1 MADKFYPKSNLPIRR
16 SVELLPIVFQT
27 ETNDKFLSGVLD
39 PLVQPGVLDK
49 VVGYIG
55 RRYDKTYNGT
65 DVYVDTD
72 GTLRSRYQL
81 EPGVVYRQHDK
92 IENFYD
98 YLDVKNQLR
107 FFGNVNERDDKIT
120 SQTHYSWN
128 PPIDWDKFINYREY
142 YWEPTGPSS
151 IRISGQ
157 SQSITST
164 YKVVIGET
172 ANSFVFTPDSYT
184 NNPTITLYRGQTYKF
199 RINAPGEGFAIRT
212 NFDTGSLLF
221 QPGRSYF
228 AGSLVVYDNKLWRA
242 LRDTSSLDGSSIT
255 IESEDWQYVEP
266 ASQGNALQ
274 YNKGVTNNGIE
285 NGIVTFEVPLDAP
298 DVLYYQGMITPDI
311 FGRFLIA
318 DIEENSSINV
328 DLEIIGKTS
337 YTSGNGVM
345 LSNGMV
351 VEFIGNVTPEKYSRD
366 TWLVEG
372 VGTAITLTRFSDL
385 IVPVLTSTVPEVLF
399 DNEGFDTQPFD
410 DATEYATFKDYIT
423 IARNST
429 DSNPWSR
436 YNRWFH
442 RSVLEQAYKLRGR
455 DFTAA
460 ESARAKRPII
470 EFKPNL
476 QLYNHGS
483 VSKPTVDYIDT
494 TTTDVFSII
503 EGSKGYNID
512 GEFIFEGAR
521 ILVVADK
528 DKLANNKIYVV
539 EFITHNNSTQIHLR
553 ESTDSESLIGQ
564 CVLIRRGNVNKGKMY
579 HFDGTSWIP
588 SQEKTAVN
596 QAPLF
601 DAYDINEVS
610 FGDLSTYGNNTFAGT
625 KIVSYKE
632 GNGKIDKELGFR
644 LSYLNI
650 DNIGDIQF
658 DWNWDV
664 ETFVYNLDKSPTT
677 KKIST
682 GYFKFTDTNTYA
694 NGWIPLSTDFIQPI
708 IDSQIVVN
716 PTNQITFQTI
726 SWTKLTEE
734 PKINFYVNGFKYS
747 GSWTREQGVFT
758 FSQTFSA
765 KDVIVI
771 KIIADIAP
779 DQGYYEL
786 PVGLEKNPFN
796 TPISSFTLGQALDHF
811 SSSIEWNTDFV
822 GTIPGVCNLRDLPE
836 YQQHAKRFLK
846 HSGIAPLAVMSL
858 CDKTHNIVKA
868 IQYSKKSYTDFKN
881 NFIKRATEIDFNDN
895 IVDFVDDIISS
906 MTSVKKASDAFSNS
920 DMIGTGAYTSLLSVV
935 EDTGIKTFALSQK
948 FDLVT
953 LSDRAV
959 YVYINGQQ
967 LINTK
972 DYIFDSTFG
981 FVSLLIDLQMD
992 DVIEIREYIST
1003 GTNFIPPTPTSMGLY
1018 KKYTPMKFLDDTYIE
1033 PKNVIQGHDGS
1044 ITIAYNDYR
1053 DDLLL
1058 ELELRIYNNIKQE
1071 YDSNI
1076 FDIDN
1081 IISGYYGVGLYS
1093 KKELDLIVSQDFLKW
1108 IQNTNIN
1115 YTNNEYFDSQDSFT
1129 YTYSNMSDP
1138 TKTRNI
1144 PGYWRGVYQ
1153 WFYDTDRP
1161 HRCPW
1166 EMLGFSE
1173 KPTWWEDEYGPA
1185 PYTSNNLI
1193 LWEDLENGNIKQGDR
1208 KGRHDRY
1215 KRPGL
1220 LNHIPVDGDGKL
1232 LSPLDSNLAQDFS
1245 LINNRGSFVL
1255 GDVAPVEYAW
1265 RSSSEWPFAVI
1276 SAMCLMKPFEYIT
1289 DNFDRSKTALNRL
1302 GQYVHVETDL
1312 FINLLD
1318 VSSNITNPLNVGLV
1332 RYLVNYVKSR
1342 GLSLDTLQ
1350 NKIENLD
1357 CALSYRMS
1365 GFVDQAQQK
1374 FLLDSK
1380 NPSATTTSV
1389 YIPQENFD
1397 IIFNVSSPIDSVTY
1411 SGVIL
1416 EKTGGGWI
1424 VTGYDDIK
1432 PYFSYYEPLASS
1444 KDPVISVGGVSEQFT
1459 DWIEDKNYN
1468 NGVIV
1473 RYQSNF
1479 YRCLKTHNSGGS
1491 FNNTN
1496 WQKLGSI
1503 PKKGAVEALRRRS
1516 FNNLSAKQLSYGT
1529 TLTNIQQ
1536 VVDFLLGY
1544 EFYLKS
1550 QGFVFNNYDPQ
1561 NQVSQDWL
1569 SAAKEF
1575 MFWTKHNWELGS
1587 IIALSPSAEKLQV
1600 TIPVGVADNI
1610 LDGFYDYQV
1619 LKGDGKPLA
1628 ARFINVNRTFQN
1640 LTVTTTNTTD
1650 GIYYLKLYYV
1660 LKEHVTV
1667 FDDRTVFND
1676 IIYDKTTGYRQGRI
1690 KMQAFRTVD
1699 WDGDYT
1705 SPGFLFDNV
1714 NIAVWQPFTDYKLGD
1729 IVAYKSYNW
1738 TSLANQLGTETFNDT
1753 FWTKLDSTP
1762 TKQLVSN
1769 FDYKIKQ
1776 FSDYFETSTDGID
1789 QSQRSLARHAIG
1801 YQQRDYLQNLSTDS
1815 VSQFQIYKGFIREKG
1830 TANSVTKIFDKL
1842 SRSGSDSIQL
1852 NEEWAFLLGRFGGTD
1867 QYSEVEI
1874 QLIKNKYL
1882 LDPQLFL
1889 IQSIADTLVTDQ
1901 NYRLT
1906 ADDFTISPIPY
1917 TKDIFPITA
1926 DLESFQTAGY
1936 LTNDHYQHVI
1946 KTVDDLTTLDIS
1958 KVNENDHIW
1967 VTFYK
1972 DTWTV
1977 LRVNE
1982 SPLLYV
1988 TDVIRVDDTI
1998 VRITVNRPHSVLVD
2012 DYIGI
2017 REIENLTGFFK
2028 VSEVTNTTITLAVSA
2043 DISDPVIDTSTTINL
2058 QLLTTARYSNYAAI
2072 DQHAAAL
2079 LKNKSKVFID
2089 NNGTDKWEVVE
2100 KNKLYSGITVT
2111 DFGTSVAL
2119 QAGSK
2124 VIYDNNLKHIFMSIP
2139 GSGLVNLYI
2148 ESEQGWVLKQ
2158 IISPPVGFYNATLG
2172 SFGEKM
2178 AVSPDGQYLIV
2189 GAPTASGV
2197 TNRFM
2202 GEWAADAFYEQD
2214 DIVLYGGRLYRAL
2227 NANTVVG
2234 DGSTQVAIN
2243 TDDWEPHVTVIP
2255 VSTSGRNSGYYEQ
2268 GMVAIYKFVSGRFI
2282 NTTAF
2287 VSPRPT
2293 DNEKFGSEI
2302 CIGVNGSEYYL
2313 AVSAIGSY
2321 NNTGR
2326 VYLIKYNGT
2335 DWVHMENPLYKGIY
2349 DINESYKLG
2358 DIVWQAALDPVAE
2371 GVRGNL
2377 WASLEDSTSDGSTI
2391 TLESQSWLKV
2401 SDVSTHCSLPTNISV
2416 EDDGSTLEF
2425 AYTGL
2430 LTDTQKAE
2438 LVKQGDKFGFSMAM
2452 SRDGNILIIGA
2463 PESDGEFFP
2472 NYRGIWRADVEYIEG
2487 EVVRHRGSPTESYQ
2501 YYKLGDAYLGA
2512 DSTYR
2517 SFNEDPSD
2525 SVNWSQVGDS
2535 TSTASGKVFVYKK
2548 TAYDSYELTQMI
2560 NAGSLS
2566 SFTDIDSGL
2575 VISTGDQFGFS
2586 MDVDANGETLV
2597 VSSPRSDINYLD
2609 QGSVYVLT
2617 LDANTTEFRVQ
2628 QRLQSYEIYANEY
2641 FGFAVSISPD
2651 GEKVAVG
2658 ARNTKTP
2665 FPIMFDILEG
2675 TTFDN
2680 ARTTFYV
2687 DQGFTGGVYVF
2698 DKKDQIFFL
2707 TEKLDAD
2714 LQPNESFGHSIDCVG
2729 SRIVVG
2735 SPYYRNN
2742 ITDNYQGIARLFV
2755 SHADSKSWTLLSHQE
2770 PEVDIRK
2777 IKKIELYDNVKNIKI
2792 QDVDFISPAKGKILN
2807 IAEQE
2812 IKYKTPYDPAAY
2824 TIGNDQVVV
2833 DSSVNWLEKNVGKLW
2848 WNTANAKF
2856 IYAEQG
2862 DAAYR
2867 TGNWNQLATGSTI
2880 DVYEWVETVLL
2891 PSEWAA
2897 LADTNEGLSQGIS
2910 GQPLYPNDDVYSVK
2924 FFFSSATGNVS
2935 ETRYYYWVRN
2945 KAVIPQ
2951 NMPDRTRSAADVA
2964 SLIENPSSSG
2974 IAFIGFVGTD
2984 KFVTFNFKSVMGSDT
2999 ALLNIQ
3005 LRNNLDS
3012 QTIVHN
3018 EYQLLTE
3025 GVADSLP
3032 SLKLEN
3038 KWIDSLIGSDIAG
3051 NRVPALNLPEK
3062 QKYGIS
3068 FRPRQTMFVNR
3079 TLALQIVIDYV
3090 NDVLKKEMFADVINF
3105 TNLNLV
3111 DPEPSE
3117 ALNLFDTSVDNE
3129 IDLQTVGVV
3138 RTKRAILKANLING
3152 EVDTIDIIDPGF
3164 GYRPK
3169 ELFDQEFT
3177 GVYLGPPITITGDGV
3192 NASAVCHID
3201 GQGRVIAVR
3210 VTNRGKKYSVI
3221 NVSVRYFSVLVKNDS
3236 TINNF
3241 WSIYSWD
3248 DIRQGF
3254 FRSQSQAYDTTRYWS
3269 YVDWTRPGYDNNLRI
3284 IREYNNIYD
3293 EINTPVEIGDFIR
3306 VKEYASGGWAV
3317 FEKIA
3322 NAGQTFLDRYKIVRR
3337 EQGTIQLDSSL
3348 YDTAVFGVGFDNTQ
3362 PFDTTIYD
3370 LENALELRN
3379 IFKAIKDDIFIGD
3392 YAVEWNKL
3400 FFASIRYVLSEQQY
3414 VDWVFKT
3421 SFLNAIHNVGP
3432 FEQKV
3437 NYKNDNLDS
3446 YQEYINEVKPYRTTV
3461 REYVSRYDSIEDYRS
3476 SVADFDLPPAYSV
3489 STGAVVPVTTSNIQ
3503 INQYPW
3509 KWWTDNNGYSII
3521 EILVYDQGEQYTTP
3535 PKVLIEGN
3543 GAGATAQAYIANGKV
3558 SGIQVLTSG
3567 TGYTVAPTIT
3577 LVGGNPTTAR
3587 QAKATAVIGDTKV
3600 RTFDVTVKFDRITKN
3615 GYYQNF
3621 RKTETFIASG
3631 TTAVFAL
3638 SYASTRDKSKIS
3650 IKKND
3655 QLVLNSEYTI
3665 NLYYSSTDDY
3675 SLLRG
3680 KLIFNIAPAE
3690 NDVIEI
3696 SYEKNSTLLDAVNRI
3711 NFYYNPSS
3719 GMVGK
3724 ELNQLMT
3731 GIDFGGVQI
3740 QGTTFEVTGGWDAL
3754 PWFTDNWDSVE
3765 TSSDYY
3771 HICDGSTHTVRLP
3784 YVPAQGQKINIY
3796 IRRKDSNIT
3805 VRIDDEFYS
3814 PLQDSSTGTN
3824 PNAEMPTFV
3833 GDGINDIVEIGE
3845 YIGTEDGD
3853 TLIFRPIESDGA
3865 VTITDENLLDTRL
3878 SGGSLAAISGA
3889 YVTATGTTAEEI
3901 AISGGK
3907 FIEPDHVPAPEEN
3920 VPGQVLESLS
3930 IKVFQSAVSKS
3941 AALQSKITI
3950 ANGVDVL
3957 YPIGQTI
3964 LENKSVFVYV
3974 DNVGK
3979 IHGID
3984 YTVDIENYNILFLT
3998 PPSIDSKVEIISLG
4012 IGGLGILD
4020 YQNYVADGETNLF
4033 LTNANYNYTSNVFVT
4048 QNGVKVDVGFKN
4060 STGVIDVEGRTLV
4073 EFGIRPAAGDIIKIV
4088 CLESVTDVDSS
4099 GLSIVQV
4106 NTQTFYFEGST
4117 RSFDIDGFTNLVRGN
4132 AASSMIVEVNGKVL
4146 KGPDTVYAIYD
4157 GTNNTFILGQ
4167 DPLEAGGSILPS
4179 NITVYVNGE
4188 LKVFVTD
4195 YVFDGPTKTLIINTD
4210 SLSIGDIIKIENDLR
4225 VEYSVLGNNVVIDAS
4240 VDMGYTGDSTS
4251 SRIDVTWFAE
4261 YPSLDIIADQKS
4273 GGRVQYQLSRTPI
4286 SASYVWVFLN
4296 DQRLVQ
4302 EKDFYVSLPRSVIY
4316 LNVPTTSSDVIKT
4329 FTFSRNVFSLP
4340 IAYEIH
4346 KDMLNVYHYNRYSK
4360 GEIKLSKPLNYFD
4373 TTLEVND
4380 ATDLGQ
4386 PISSRNLAGVVLI
4399 NGERIEYMTKTGNV
4413 LGQLRRGAQ
4422 GTAIGEVYEVDTPV
4436 VDVGYQEVIPYNET
4450 QERVDFVSD
4459 GSTLLIGPLDFVP
4472 VQADK
4477 TRWQSTEFYVN
4488 KGIWQ
4493 ARNNR
4498 NHPVFYNPR
4507 DLVSY
4512 QGSLYTNIQRCAEIE
4527 PTNTAFWSIISIP
4540 AEYGPCDQIEVF
4552 VAGRRLHKNP
4562 QVTWSEINGADSPSS
4577 DITVEAEFSVNGTT
4591 AFIRLTDAVPA
4602 GTRITVIKR
4611 KGNTWYER
4619 GQTTATT
4626 GVALTENQTA
4636 IARFISKKTTS
4647 LPE

>member
-1 MADKFYPKSNLPIRR
+1 MADKVYPNSNLPIRR
-16 SVELLPIVFQT
+16 SVELLPVVFQS

-39 PLVQPGVLDK
+39 PLIQPGVLDK

-55 RRYDKTYNGT
+55 RRYDKTYNGK

-72 GTLRSRYQL
+72 NTLRSRYQL
-81 EPGVVYRQHDK
+81 EPGVIYKNHDR

-98 YLDVKNQLR
+98 YLDLKNQLR
-107 FFGNVNERDDKIT
+107 FFGNMNERDDKIT
-120 SQTHYSWN
+120 SQTHYTWN

-142 YWEPTGPSS
+142 YWEPTGPAS
-151 IRISGQ
+151 IRITGQ
-157 SQSITST
+157 SQNIVST
-164 YKVVIGET
+164 YKVVIGESG
-172 ANSFVFTPDSYT
+172 NSFVFTPDAYT

-212 NFDTGSLLF
+212 NYDTGSLLF

-242 LRDTSSLDGSSIT
+242 LKDTSSLDGSSIT
-255 IESEDWQYVEP
+255 VDSEDWQYVEP
-266 ASQGNALQ
+266 AGQGDALE
-274 YNKGVTNNGIE
+274 YRKGITNNGIE
-285 NGIVTFEVPLDAP
+285 NGILTFEVPYDAP

-318 DIEENSSINV
+318 DIEENTLVNV
-328 DLEIIGKTS
+328 DLEVVGKTA
-337 YTSGNGVM
+337 YTSGNGIA
-345 LSNGMV
+345 LSNGMII
-351 VEFIGNVTPEKYSRD
+351 EFAGNVTPEKYSRD

-372 VGTAITLTRFSDL
+372 VGSAITLTKFADL

-423 IARNST
+423 IARNSN

-442 RSVLEQAYKLRGR
+442 RSVLEQAYKLRGQ
-455 DFTAA
+455 DFTASEA
-460 ESARAKRPII
+460 ARAKRPII

-476 QLYNHGS
+476 QLYNHGDIA
-483 VSKPTVDYIDT
+483 KPTVDYIDT
-494 TTTDVFSII
+494 TTTDVFSTI

-528 DKLANNKIYVV
+528 DKLANNKIYTV
-539 EFITHNNSTQIHLR
+539 EFITHINSRQIHLR
-553 ESTDSESLIGQ
+553 ETNDSESLLGQ
-564 CVLIRRGNVNKGKMY
+564 CVLVRRGNINKGKMY
-579 HFDGTSWIP
+579 HFNGTDWVL
-588 SQEKTAVN
+588 SQEKTSVN

-601 DAYDINEVS
+601 DAYDENKVS
-610 FGDLSTYGNNTFAGT
+610 FSDTDTYGNNTFQGT
-625 KIVSYKE
+625 KILSYKE

-658 DWNWDV
+658 DWNWDT
-664 ETFVYNLDKSPTT
+664 ETFVYNLDKNPTT
-677 KKIST
+677 KKLST
-682 GYFKFTDTNTYA
+682 GYFKFTDTDTFA
-694 NGWIPLSTDFIQPI
+694 NGWVPLGTEYIQPI
-708 IDSQIVVN
+708 IDSQVI
-716 PTNQITFQTI
+716 TNSTNRLTFSTVK
-726 SWTKLTEE
+726 WTSLTSE
-734 PKINFYVNGFKYS
+734 PRINFYVNGAKYT
-747 GSWTREQGVFT
+747 GTWTRNEGVFT
-758 FSQTFSA
+758 FSSRFAVQ
-765 KDVIVI
+765 DVIVI
-771 KIIADIAP
+771 KIIADVEP

-786 PVGLEKNPFN
+786 PVGLEKNPLN
-796 TPISSFTLGQALDHF
+796 SAVSSFTLGQALDHF
-811 SSSIEWNTDFV
+811 SSAVEWNNDFV
-822 GTIPGVCNLRDLPE
+822 GVVPGNCNLRDLPD
-836 YQQHAKRFLK
+836 YQKYAKRFLK
-846 HSGIAPLAVMSL
+846 HSGIAPLAVMAL
-858 CDKTHNIVKA
+858 CDKTHNIVKS
-868 IQYSKKSYTDFKN
+868 IQYAKKTYTEFKN
-881 NFIKRATEIDFNDN
+881 NFLKRAAEIDYNNN
-895 IVDFVDDIISS
+895 IVDFVDDILTS
-906 MTSVKKASDAFSNS
+906 MTAVKKSNDAFANS
-920 DMIGTGAYTSLLSVV
+920 DMLGTGAFTDLVTVV
-935 EDTGIKTFALSQK
+935 EDPGIKTFALSQK
-948 FDLVT
+948 FDLKT
-953 LSDRAV
+953 LSERAV
-959 YVYINGQQ
+959 YVYVNGQQ
-967 LINTK
+967 LINTR

-981 FVSLLIDLQMD
+981 FVSLSINLQVGD
-992 DVIEIREYIST
+992 TIEIREYIST

-1018 KKYTPMKFLDDTYIE
+1018 KKYMPMKFLDDTYVE

-1044 ITIAYNDYR
+1044 ITIAFNDFR

-1071 YDSNI
+1071 YDSSI

-1081 IISGYYGVGLYS
+1081 IVSGYYGVGLYS

-1115 YTNNEYFDSQDSFT
+1115 YTNNTYFDSQNSFT

-1193 LWEDLENGNIKQGDR
+1193 LWEDLANGHIRQGER
-1208 KGRHDRY
+1208 KGKYERY
-1215 KRPGL
+1215 KRSTL
-1220 LNHIPVDGDGKL
+1220 LSHIPVDGDGKL

-1255 GDVAPVEYAW
+1255 GDIAPVEYAW

-1289 DNFDRSKTALNRL
+1289 DSFDRSKITLNSL
-1302 GQYVHVETDL
+1302 NQYINTDTKT
-1312 FINLLD
+1312 FINLND
-1318 VSSNITNPLNVGLV
+1318 VASNVTNTLNIGLV
-1332 RYLVNYVKSR
+1332 KYLINYVRSR
-1342 GLSLDTLQ
+1342 GIDVNTLQ
-1350 NKIENLD
+1350 DKIQNLD
-1357 CALSYRMS
+1357 CGLSYRMS
-1365 GFVDQAQQK
+1365 GFVDQTQQK

-1397 IIFNVSSPIDSVTY
+1397 IIFNVSSPINSVTY

-1424 VTGYDDIK
+1424 VTGYDDVK
-1432 PYFSYYEPLASS
+1432 PYFSYFEPLASNR
-1444 KDPVISVGGVSEQFT
+1444 DPVISVGGVSEEFT
-1459 DWIEDKNYN
+1459 DWIQDKNYN
-1468 NGVIV
+1468 NGVLV

-1479 YRCLKTHNSGGS
+1479 YRSLKTHNSGGD
-1491 FNNTN
+1491 FDKNN
-1496 WQKLGSI
+1496 WQKLLSVPRKGS
-1503 PKKGAVEALRRRS
+1503 VEALRRRS
-1516 FNNLSAKQLSYGT
+1516 FNNLSEKQLSYGT
-1529 TLTNIQQ
+1529 ILTNIQQ

-1544 EFYLKS
+1544 EQWLKS
-1550 QGFVFNNYDPQ
+1550 QGFIFDNYDPV

-1600 TIPVGVADNI
+1600 TVPVGVADNI

-1619 LKGDGKPLA
+1619 LKGDGKPLPI
-1628 ARFINVNRTFQN
+1628 RFLNVNRSFQN
-1640 LTVTTTNTTD
+1640 VTVTTTNTTD

-1690 KMQAFRTVD
+1690 KMQSFRTVD

-1714 NIAVWQPFTDYKLGD
+1714 NISIWQPFTDYKLGD
-1729 IVAYKSYNW
+1729 IVSYKSYNW

-1753 FWTKLDSTP
+1753 LWTKLDSSP
-1762 TKQLVSN
+1762 TKQLVAN

-1776 FSDYFETSTDGID
+1776 FSDYFETSTNGID
-1789 QSQRSLARHAIG
+1789 QSQRSLARHTIG
-1801 YQQRDYLQNLSTDS
+1801 YQQRDYLQNLSEDP

-1852 NEEWAFLLGRFGGTD
+1852 NEEWAFLLAKFGGTD
-1867 QYSEVEI
+1867 QYSEVEM

-1882 LDPQLFL
+1882 LNPQMFL
-1889 IQSIADTLVTDQ
+1889 IQAIADTRANDQ

-1917 TKDIFPITA
+1917 TKDIFPLTN
-1926 DLESFQTAGY
+1926 DVEVSQTAGY
-1936 LTNDHYQHVI
+1936 LTNDHYEHVV
-1946 KTVDDLTTLDIS
+1946 KTMQDLTTLNIDTI
-1958 KVNENDHIW
+1958 NENDHIW
-1967 VTFYK
+1967 VTFYQ
-1972 DTWTV
+1972 DSWAV
-1977 LRVNE
+1977 FRINE

-1988 TDVIRVDDTI
+1988 IDVVRVDDTI
-1998 VRITVNRPHSVLVD
+1998 VRITLNRPHTVQVD

-2028 VSEVTNTTITLAVSA
+2028 VTEVTNTGITLEVSA
-2043 DISDPVIDTSTTINL
+2043 EISDPVIDNSTTANL
-2058 QLLTTARYSNYAAI
+2058 QLLTNARYPTYADI
-2072 DQHAAAL
+2072 DQHVSAL
-2079 LKNKSKVFID
+2079 LKNKSRIFID
-2089 NNGTDKWEVVE
+2089 DNDHNNWEVVE
-2100 KNKLYSGITVT
+2100 KNKLYTGISVS

-2119 QAGSK
+2119 HAGAK

-2139 GSGLVNLYI
+2139 GSGFVNLYI

-2158 IISPPVGFYNATLG
+2158 IISPPVGFYNIAVG

-2178 AVSPDGQYLIV
+2178 AISPDGVYLIV

-2202 GEWAADAFYEQD
+2202 GEWGTDVFYEQD
-2214 DIVLYGGRLYRAL
+2214 DIVLYGGLLYRAK
-2227 NANTVVG
+2227 NSNTVVG
-2234 DGSTQVAIN
+2234 DGSSQAAIN
-2243 TDDWEPHVTVIP
+2243 TDDWERHTTVIP
-2255 VSTSGRNSGYYEQ
+2255 ITTSGRNPGNFEQ
-2268 GMVAIYKFVSGRFI
+2268 GMVAVYKFIGGRYV

-2287 VSPRPT
+2287 ISPRPA

-2313 AVSAIGSY
+2313 AVSAVGSY
-2321 NNTGR
+2321 SSTGR
-2326 VYLIKYNGT
+2326 VYLIKYDGT
-2335 DWVHMENPLYKGIY
+2335 DWIHMENPLFRGVY
-2349 DINESYKLG
+2349 DISESYKRG
-2358 DIVWQAALDPVAE
+2358 EIVWQASTDPIAE

-2377 WASLEDSTSDGSTI
+2377 WSAIDDSTFDGSTI
-2391 TLESQSWLKV
+2391 TLESQNWLKV
-2401 SDVSTHCSLPTNISV
+2401 SNISTHCSLPTNISV

-2438 LVKQGDKFGFSMAM
+2438 LIKQGDKFGFSMTM
-2452 SRDGNILIIGA
+2452 SRDGSILVIGA
-2463 PESDGEFFP
+2463 PESDGEFFA
-2472 NYRGIWRADVEYIEG
+2472 NYRGLWRPDVEYVEG
-2487 EVVRHRGSPTESYQ
+2487 EVVRHKGSPLDSYQ
-2501 YYKLGDAYLGA
+2501 YYQLGDVYIGP

-2517 SFNEDPSD
+2517 SLNEDPSD
-2525 SVNWSQVGDS
+2525 SINWKQVGDS
-2535 TSTASGKVFVYKK
+2535 TKTASGKVFVYKK
-2548 TAYDSYELTQMI
+2548 TSFDSYELTQMI

-2575 VISTGDQFGFS
+2575 VISTGDQFGFA
-2586 MDVDANGETLV
+2586 MDMDANANTLV
-2597 VSSPRSDINYLD
+2597 VASPKADINFLD

-2617 LDANTTEFRVQ
+2617 LDTSTTEFRVQ

-2641 FGFAVSISPD
+2641 FGFSVSVSPD
-2651 GEKVAVG
+2651 GEKIAVG

-2665 FPIMFDILEG
+2665 FPVFFDALEG

-2687 DQGFTGGVYVF
+2687 EQGFTGGVYVF

-2707 TEKLDAD
+2707 TEKLDSE
-2714 LQPNESFGHSIDCVG
+2714 LQPNESFGYSVDCVG
-2729 SRIVVG
+2729 ARIVVG

-2742 ITDNYQGIARLFV
+2742 ITNSYQGIARLFV
-2755 SHADSKSWTLLSHQE
+2755 SHADSKSWTTLSEQQ
-2770 PEVDIRK
+2770 PVVDIRK
-2777 IKKIELYDNVKNIKI
+2777 IKKIELYDNIKNVKI
-2792 QDVDFISPAKGKILN
+2792 QDIDYVDAAKGKVLN

-2824 TIGNDQVVV
+2824 SIGDDSVVV
-2833 DSSVNWLEKNVGKLW
+2833 DTAINWLEKNVGKLW

-2862 DAAYR
+2862 DSAYR
-2867 TGNWNQLATGSTI
+2867 NGNWNQLAPGSTVDI
-2880 DVYEWVETVLL
+2880 YEWVETVLL

-2897 LADTNEGLSQGIS
+2897 LADTNEGLAQGIS
-2910 GQPLYPNDDVYSVK
+2910 GQPLYPNDNIYSVK
-2924 FFFSSATGNVS
+2924 FFLSNISGAVS

-2945 KAVIPQ
+2945 KAVVPQ
-2951 NMPDRTRSAADVA
+2951 NMPDRTRSAAEVA
-2964 SLIENPSSSG
+2964 SLIETPSASG
-2974 IAFIGFVGTD
+2974 IAFAAFVASD
-2984 KFVTFNFKSVMGSDT
+2984 KFITYNFKSVMQSDT

-3005 LRNNLDS
+3005 LRNNLDA

-3038 KWIDSLIGSDIAG
+3038 KWIDSLVGSDAAG

-3062 QKYGIS
+3062 QKYGIG

-3090 NDVLKKEMFADVINF
+3090 NDVLRKEMFADTINF

-3111 DPEPSE
+3111 DEEPSE
-3117 ALNLFDTSVDNE
+3117 LLNLYDTSVDTDIE
-3129 IDLQTVGVV
+3129 LQTVGVV
-3138 RTKRAILKANLING
+3138 RTKRAVLRANIING
-3152 EVDTIDIIDPGF
+3152 EIDTIDIVDPGF

-3169 ELFDQEFT
+3169 ELFDQEFS
-3177 GVYLGPPITITGDGV
+3177 GVYLGPPVTITGDGI

-3201 GQGRVIAVR
+3201 GQGRVIAVV
-3210 VTNRGKKYSVI
+3210 VTNRGRKYSTV

-3248 DIRQGF
+3248 DTRQVF
-3254 FRSQSQAYDTTRYWS
+3254 FRSQSQAFDTTRYWS
-3269 YVDWTRPGYDNNLRI
+3269 YVDWIRPGYSTNLRI

-3293 EINTPVEIGDFIR
+3293 EINTAVEIGDYIR

-3322 NAGQTFLDRYKIVRR
+3322 ETGQTFLDRYKIVSRKN
-3337 EQGTIQLDSSL
+3337 GTIQLDKSL
-3348 YDTAVFGVGFDNTQ
+3348 YDTTVFGVGFDNAQ

-3370 LENALELRN
+3370 LENAKELRN
-3379 IFKAIKDDIFIGD
+3379 IFTAIKEDIFTGD
-3392 YAVEWNKL
+3392 YSVEWNKL

-3432 FEQKV
+3432 FEQKT

-3446 YQEYINEVKPYRTTV
+3446 YQDYINEVKPYRTTV
-3461 REYVSRYDSIEDYRS
+3461 REYVSRYDSVENYNS
-3476 SVADFDLPPAYSV
+3476 SVADFDLPPTYST
-3489 STGAVVPVTTSNIQ
+3489 SDGAVVPVTDNLIQ

-3509 KWWTDNNGYSII
+3509 KWWTDNKGFSIT
-3521 EILVYDQGEQYTTP
+3521 EILVYDRGEQYTTP

-3543 GAGATAQAYIANGKV
+3543 GAGATAQAFIANGKV

-3567 TGYTVAPTIT
+3567 TGYTITPTIT

-3600 RTFDVTVKFDRITKN
+3600 RTFDVTMKFDRITKT
-3615 GYYQNF
+3615 GYYQSF
-3621 RKTETFIASG
+3621 EKSETFIASG
-3631 TTAVFAL
+3631 TTAVFNL

-3650 IKKND
+3650 IRKNK

-3665 NLYYSSTDDY
+3665 NLYYSSSDDY
-3675 SLLRG
+3675 SLLKG
-3680 KLIFNIAPAE
+3680 KLIFNVAPEE

-3696 SYEKNSTLLDAVNRI
+3696 TYEKNSNLLDAVNRI
-3711 NFYYNPSS
+3711 NFYYTPST
-3719 GMVGK
+3719 GMIGK

-3731 GIDFGGVQI
+3731 GVDFGGVQI

-3765 TSSDYY
+3765 TSADYY
-3771 HICDGSTHTVRLP
+3771 VVCDGSTGNIRLP
-3784 YVPAQGQKINIY
+3784 YVPAAGQKINIY
-3796 IRRKDSNIT
+3796 IKRKNTNIT

-3814 PLQDSSTGTN
+3814 QLQDSSTGTN
-3824 PNAEMPTFV
+3824 PNAEMPTFI
-3833 GDGINDIVEIGE
+3833 GDGSNDVVEIGE

-3853 TLIFRPIESDGA
+3853 VLIFRPIESDGA

-3878 SGGSLAAISGA
+3878 SGGSLSSISGS
-3889 YVTATGTTAEEI
+3889 YVTATGLTAEEI
-3901 AISGGK
+3901 SITGGK

-3930 IKVFQSAVSKS
+3930 IKVFQSSVSKS

-3950 ANGVDVL
+3950 ANGTDTI
-3957 YPIGQTI
+3957 YEIGQTI

-3979 IHGID
+3979 IHD
-3984 YTVDIENYNILFLT
+3984 VDFTVDIENYNVIFTTAPAAL
-3998 PPSIDSKVEIISLG
+3998 SKVEIISIG
-4012 IGGLGILD
+4012 IGGVGILD

-4033 LTNANYNYTSNVFVT
+4033 LTNANYEYTSNVFVT
-4048 QNGVKVDVGFKN
+4048 KNGVRVDVGFKN
-4060 STGVIDVEGRTLV
+4060 SSGIIDVENRTLI
-4073 EFGIRPAAGDIIKIV
+4073 EFGIKPAAGDIIKIV
-4088 CLESVTDVDSS
+4088 CLESSSDVDSL
-4099 GLSIVQV
+4099 GLAIVQV

-4117 RSFDIDGFTNLVRGN
+4117 RSFDLDGFTNLVRGN
-4132 AASSMIVEVNGKVL
+4132 AASSMIVQVNGKVL
-4146 KGPDTVYAIYD
+4146 KGPDTIYDVYD
-4157 GTNNTFILGQ
+4157 GTNNVFILGL

-4179 NITVYVNGE
+4179 NISVYINGDPAA
-4188 LKVFVTD
+4188 FITD
-4195 YVFDGPTKTLIINTD
+4195 YVFDGPTKTLTIDTG
-4210 SLSIGDIIKIENDLR
+4210 SLTVGDVIKIENDLR
-4225 VEYSVLGNNVVIDAS
+4225 VEYTVVNNNVVIDSA
-4240 VDMGYTGDSTS
+4240 VDMGFTGDSTS
-4251 SRIDVTWFAE
+4251 SKIDVTWFAE

-4273 GGRVQYQLSRTPI
+4273 GGKVQYQLSRTPL
-4286 SASYVWVFLN
+4286 SASYVWVFKN
-4296 DQRLVQ
+4296 DQRLIQ
-4302 EKDFYVSLPRSVIY
+4302 EKDFYVSLPRSVVY
-4316 LNVPTTSSDVIKT
+4316 LNVPTTSADTIKT
-4329 FTFSRNVFSLP
+4329 FTFSRNVFHLP

-4360 GEIKLSKPLNYFD
+4360 GEVKLVKPLNYYD
-4373 TTLEVND
+4373 TSIEVND
-4380 ATDLGQ
+4380 ATNLST
-4386 PISSRNLAGVVLI
+4386 PISTRNLAGVVLI
-4399 NGERIEYMTKTGNV
+4399 NGERIEYMTKNGNI

-4422 GTAIGEVYEVDTPV
+4422 GTSIGEQYVVDTDV
-4436 VDVGYQEVIPYNET
+4436 VDVGYQEVIPYNEV
-4450 QERVDFVSD
+4450 QERTDFVSD
-4459 GSTLLIGPLDFVP
+4459 GSTLLIGPLDYVP
-4472 VQADK
+4472 VKADK
-4477 TRWQSTEFYVN
+4477 SRWQTREFYVN
-4488 KGIWQ
+4488 KGQWL
-4493 ARNNR
+4493 ARNTQ

-4507 DLVSY
+4507 DLVLY
-4512 QGSLYTNIQRCAEIE
+4512 QGSYYTNIQRCAEVV
-4527 PTNTAFWSIISIP
+4527 PTNTAYWSIISIP
-4540 AEYGPCDQIEVF
+4540 DDYGPCDHIEVF
-4552 VAGRRLHKNP
+4552 AAGRRLHKNP
-4562 QVTWSEINGADSPSS
+4562 QVVWSEINGPDSPNS
-4577 DITVEAEFSVNGTT
+4577 DITQEAEFSVDGAT
-4591 AFIRLTDAVPA
+4591 AFIRLTEPMPA

-4611 KGNTWYER
+4611 KGNTWYDR
-4619 GQTTATT
+4619 GLTTATT
-4626 GVALTENQTA
+4626 GIALTENETA
-4636 IARFISKKTTS
+4636 IAKFISKKTTS